1 MSARDEPM
9 RWSPS
14 DDMAELEILDA
25 AECARALEAVDAVR
39 ERWTRRNPM
48 FPFFTLGA
56 ASYIDAAASR
66 EGYKERARS
75 DNALLAARFGWLLE
89 RVRATLATLL
99 GAPVDWQPN
108 AALPGFHIYL
118 AHKIFEQPIASIHC
132 DSQYELI
139 DWTGCGEPDFR
150 EVASFTLALALPRHG
165 GGLNVFDLHRREAR
179 DLDNEAFARR
189 VRESTMSY
197 HPYRVGSM
205 VLHSGH
211 LMHQAAPG
219 RDIQPDERRITLQ
232 GHCLRAGERWYAYW

>member
-1 MSARDEPM
+1 MSARAEAM
-9 RWSPS
+9 RWSAS
-14 DDMAELEILDA
+14 DDMAQLEVLDA
-25 AECARALEAVDAVR
+25 SECARALQEVEALR

-66 EGYKERARS
+66 EGYKERARR
-75 DNALLAARFGWLLE
+75 DNEILAARFGWLLE
-89 RVRATLATLL
+89 RVRSTLETVL

-139 DWTGCGEPDFR
+139 DWAGCGEPDFR

-165 GGLNVFDLHRREAR
+165 GGLNVFDLHRRQAR
-179 DLDNEAFARR
+179 DLDGEAFARR
-189 VRESTMSY
+189 VRESAMTY

-211 LMHQAAPG
+211 VMHQAAPG

-232 GHCLRAGERWYAYW
+232 GHCLRAGDRWYAYW

>member
-1 MSARDEPM
+1 MSARAEP
-9 RWSPS
+9 RCWSPS
-14 DDMAELEILDA
+14 DDMARLEVLDVP
-25 AECARALEAVDAVR
+25 ECARALQTVDALR
-39 ERWTRRNPM
+39 FRWTRRNPA

-66 EGYKERARS
+66 DAYKAQALR
-75 DNALLAARFGWLLE
+75 DNELLATRFDWLLE
-89 RVRATLATLL
+89 RVRATLGSVL
-99 GAPVDWQPN
+99 GAPVAWQPN

-139 DWTGCGEPDFR
+139 DWAGCGEPDFR

-165 GGLNVFDLHRREAR
+165 GGLNVFDLHRKEVSR
-179 DLDNEAFARR
+179 LDNAAVTRR
-189 VRESTMSY
+189 VRESAMTY

-205 VLHSGH
+205 VLHSGNV
-211 LMHQAAPG
+211 MHQAAPG

-232 GHCLRAGERWYAYW
+232 GHCVRAGERWYAYW

>member
-1 MSARDEPM
+1 MNARAQPL

-14 DDMAELEILDA
+14 DDMAQVDLLDA
-25 AECARALEAVDAVR
+25 AECERVLAAVDASR
-39 ERWTRRNPM
+39 ERWTRRNAA

-66 EGYKERARS
+66 AQYEAQARR
-75 DNALLAARFGWLLE
+75 DNALLAERFEGLLE
-89 RVRATLATLL
+89 RVRAVLASAL
-99 GAPVDWQPN
+99 GAPVAWQPH

-132 DSQYELI
+132 DSQHELI
-139 DWTGCGEPDFR
+139 DWSGCGEPDFR
-150 EVASFTLALALPRHG
+150 EVASFTLALALPRQG
-165 GGLNVFDLHRREAR
+165 GGLNVFDVHRDELQG
-179 DLDNEAFARR
+179 LDPAALARR
-189 VRESTMSY
+189 VRASPMTY
-197 HPYRVGSM
+197 HPYRVGAM

-219 RDIQPDERRITLQ
+219 RDIRPDERRITLQ